1 MHTFYYPAGHV
12 WMRTASVGELVAALQ
27 KLPQDAPIL
36 TTWEGMIQPI
46 KPFDIVSD
54 VVDGMTCYV
63 INADYTGHGA
73 DNWENL

>member
-36 TTWEGMIQPI
+36 TTWEGTIQPV
-46 KPFDIVSD
+46 KPYNISTDIVHD
-54 VVDGMTCYV
+54 ITCYV
-63 INADYTGHGA
+63 IDADYQVFGA
-73 DNWENL
+73 ENWEN